1 MGKIQEG
8 MRKITHDV
16 ENPIDNFIYIFVAY
30 FAPLFHK
37 WGFTPNML
45 TTISVLFM
53 ITAIYSLTQYSFV
66 LSAILYSISYFFDCL
81 DGYVA
86 RKYDMVTVFGD
97 WYDHISDI
105 LSIILYC
112 VTLTYINAKLFLLF
126 LPMFLYIL
134 FVMNYHLL
142 YQELLYNKKSES
154 HTLHFITQFANSG
167 NMSKSEAK
175 ANMKYSRYFG
185 CGTAQLFLVLIT
197 LVYANFY
204 SSDV

>member
-8 MRKITHDV
+8 MRKITDDV
-16 ENPIDNFIYIFVAY
+16 ENPIDNIIYIFVTY

-66 LSAILYSISYFFDCL
+66 LSAILYGISYFFDCL

-97 WYDHISDI
+97 WYDHISDV
-105 LSIILYC
+105 LKLVFYC
-112 VTLTYINAKLFLLF
+112 ITLAYINTKLFVLF
-126 LPMFLYIL
+126 LPIL
-134 FVMNYHLL
+134 VYLLCLMNYHLL
-142 YQELLYNKKSES
+142 YQELLYDNQSES
-154 HTLHFITQFANSG
+154 QSLHFINQFLKYG
-167 NMSKSEAK
+167 NMSKLEAM

-185 CGTAQLFLVLIT
+185 CGTVQLFLVLIT